1 MFRVFFFL
9 FFYVNINLK
18 KYIYNLFNVNGHNN
32 KFIQTTFYIISFFFS
47 IKYIYIYIYIY
58 IYYLSTFPSTTFCW
72 VKGEEREKKRLII
85 LCYIERKKRRMERN
99 CFHGSTNIFFLLSLQ
114 IHKITRIP
122 FESFN
127 FL

>member
-1 MFRVFFFL
+1 MFRVFFLPF
-9 FFYVNINLK
+9 FFYVNINFK
-18 KYIYNLFNVNGHNN
+18 KKYNLFNVNGHNN

-47 IKYIYIYIYIY
+47 IKKKKYIYIY
-58 IYYLSTFPSTTFCW
+58 IYYLSTCPSTTFCW